1 MRRGRSYSSG
11 VPEGDTIH
19 RVADRLRPALEGAL
33 LRRFD
38 APRAPRPHPRAGE
51 RITEVG
57 AQGKHLLVHFERG
70 LVLDTHMGM
79 TGRWDLYP
87 AGQRWRQPAHLARVV
102 IDVDGW
108 TAVCFSA
115 PTVWVSTRPRVD
127 HLGPDLCDES
137 PDIDECLRRLRA
149 LDPATELADALL
161 DQQVCAGV
169 GNVYKSEVCFACL
182 VHPLTPV
189 GAIDDDHARALDHDG
204 GTPTPREPRR
214 RPAKHGRRHSR
225 CARRL
230 RPGAPTV
237 PTLWDADPLE
247 TNRAPQTNHVL
258 VCTVSAVAGC
268 AGWLTDRMS

>member
-1 MRRGRSYSSG
+1 

-115 PTVWVSTRPRVD
+115 PTVWVSTRPRLD
-127 HLGPDLCDES
+127 HLGPDLCDEN

-169 GNVYKSEVCFACL
+169 GNVYKSEVCFACR

-189 GAIDDDHARALDHDG
+189 GAIDDDQARALITMAARLLRANLGDG
-204 GTPTPREPRR
+204 RRSTVGGIPGALAVYGRVRQPCRRCGTPILSKRTGPHKRTTYW
-214 RPAKHGRRHSR
+214 
-225 CARRL
+225 CARCQPL
-230 RPGAPTV
+230 QDAP
-237 PTLWDADPLE
+237 D
-247 TNRAPQTNHVL
+247 
-258 VCTVSAVAGC
+258 G
-268 AGWLTDRMS
+268 